1 MSSHSKT
8 SHRFAEVVLP
18 LALPQQYTYQLSPNI
33 AQKAHVGMRAVVQ
46 LGARK
51 LYTGIITKIH
61 DDAPNYPTKKIDE
74 LLDDR
79 PAITHVQLDFW
90 RWIADYYMCQ
100 LGEVMIAALPSGM
113 KLASESKIALAGQD
127 YNWNAL
133 PATAQLIVEALEN
146 REQLSVQEVG
156 KILEV
161 QNPLRIV
168 HRLMDDGLV
177 ILDEEMRKRTKPKTA
192 RVLALP
198 PKQSE
203 EELNTIFEKL
213 KRSPKQAEIILAYLR
228 LKDDFE
234 DQWVPEDQVLKEA
247 KASSAS
253 LKGLLE
259 KAYMLRTELLASPQ
273 PKHIVPKLSLSDAQT
288 SALNQIEGFFKQ
300 EKSVLLHG
308 VTSSGK
314 TEIYITL
321 IKKALK
327 THKRALYLVPEIAL
341 TTQLINRLR
350 FHFGKQAV
358 VYHSR
363 LSQGERLAAYQRLL
377 QDNEP
382 LVLLGARSAL
392 LLPLPDLGIVV
403 IDEEH
408 DASFKQQDPAP
419 RYHARDAAL
428 VLAKMAKCPILLGSA
443 TPSVESYFHAQ
454 NGTFGLVE
462 LTERFGGVHMPEME
476 VVDIR
481 KETLWKTMTG
491 HYSSKLLDEIRETLA
506 GGKKVIL
513 FQNRRGYTP
522 VIQCRNCG
530 YTQECVNCD
539 ITLTYHKYSNQ
550 LKCHYCGFH
559 SKPPPRC
566 PQCQSTELKEVGFGT
581 EKLEEE
587 LSILLPDA
595 NIERLDLD
603 KTRKKNAFSRIIS
616 RFENGQIDVLI
627 GTQMVTKGLD
637 FDDVTL
643 VGVLSA
649 DSMLH
654 YPDFRAQERAY
665 QLMEQ
670 VAGRAGRRQERGR
683 VSIQSFKPDHR
694 IIIHVL
700 KHDYQNM
707 VKDQLVER
715 EVFKYPPFVRLIQ
728 IELRHKDKQK
738 LDSAAG
744 AFAAAIRHYLN
755 NRVLGPE
762 YPPVSRLKGVYRKT
776 IMLKLER
783 DLSPQ
788 KVKTY
793 ISQLHQHTFS
803 QAAHKGVRVIFDV
816 DPY

>member
-1 MSSHSKT
+1 MCSHSKT
-8 SHRFAEVVLP
+8 ALRFADVVLP
-18 LALPQQYTYQLSPNI
+18 LAVPQQYTYQLADAISEQ
-33 AQKAHVGMRAVVQ
+33 ARVGMRAVVQ

-51 LYTGIITKIH
+51 LYTGIIANIH
-61 DDAPNYPTKKIDE
+61 QDKPGYPTKPISE
-74 LLDDR
+74 LLDDL
-79 PAITHVQLDFW
+79 PSITPLQLTFW
-90 RWIADYYMCQ
+90 QWLASYYMCN
-100 LGEVMIAALPSGM
+100 LGEVMIAALPNGM
-113 KLASESKIALAGQD
+113 KLASESKITRATQD
-127 YNWNAL
+127 YNWHAL
-133 PATAQLIVEALEN
+133 PENARIILEALEN
-146 REQLSVQEVG
+146 CEHLSIQQVG

-168 HRLMDDGLV
+168 HRLLDAGL
-177 ILDEEMRKRTKPKTA
+177 IALDEEMRKRSKPKSTRA
-192 RVLALP
+192 LALP
-198 PKQSE
+198 AAQSE
-203 EELNTIFEKL
+203 EELNTIFESL
-213 KRSPKQAEIILAYLR
+213 RRSPKQAEIMLAYLR
-228 LKDDFE
+228 LKEDF
-234 DQWVPEDQVLKEA
+234 DGPWIPEDRVLKEA
-247 KASSAS
+247 RASAAS
-253 LKGLLE
+253 LKSLL
-259 KAYMLRTELLASPQ
+259 KKGHVLRTELQAP
-273 PKHIVPKLSLSDAQT
+273 PEPTHVVPNLSLSDSQWA
-288 SALNQIEGFFKQ
+288 ALTQIEGFFE
-300 EKSVLLHG
+300 EKKPVLLHG

-321 IKKALK
+321 IKKALEK
-327 THKRALYLVPEIAL
+327 HKRALYLVPEIAL

-350 FHFGKQAV
+350 FHFGGQAV

-377 QDNEP
+377 HDAEP

-403 IDEEH
+403 VDEEH

-428 VLAKMAKCPILLGSA
+428 VLAKLAKCPVLLGSA
-443 TPSVESYFHAQ
+443 TPSVESYYHTQ
-454 NGTFGLVE
+454 HGSFGLVE

-481 KETLWKTMTG
+481 KETLWKTMAG
-491 HYSSKLLDEIRETLA
+491 HYSRKLLDEIKETLA
-506 GGKKVIL
+506 RGKRVIL
-513 FQNRRGYTP
+513 FQNRRGHTP
-522 VIQCRNCG
+522 VIQCRSCG
-530 YTQECVNCD
+530 HIQKCVNCD

-566 PQCQSTELKEVGFGT
+566 PQCQSTELKELGFGT

-587 LSILLPDA
+587 LSILLPDVS
-595 NIERLDLD
+595 IERLDLD
-603 KTRKKNAFSRIIS
+603 NTRRKNAFRRIIS
-616 RFENGQIDVLI
+616 RFESGQIDVLI

-649 DSMLH
+649 DSLLH
-654 YPDFRAQERAY
+654 FPDFRAHERAY

-670 VAGRAGRRQERGR
+670 VAGRAGRRKERGR
-683 VSIQSFKPDHR
+683 VTIQSFKPNHQ
-694 IIIHVL
+694 IINHVL
-700 KHDYQNM
+700 NHDYKAM
-707 VKDQLVER
+707 VKDQLAER
-715 EVFKYPPFVRLIQ
+715 EIFNYPPFARLIQ
-728 IELRHKDKQK
+728 IELRHKDKPK

-744 AFAAAIRHYLN
+744 VFAAGLRHYLN

-762 YPPVSRLKGVYRKT
+762 YPPVSRLKSVYRKT

-788 KVKTY
+788 KVKQH
-793 ISQLHQHTFS
+793 IANLHRQIFS
-803 QAAHKGVRVIFDV
+803 QAAHRGVRCIFDV